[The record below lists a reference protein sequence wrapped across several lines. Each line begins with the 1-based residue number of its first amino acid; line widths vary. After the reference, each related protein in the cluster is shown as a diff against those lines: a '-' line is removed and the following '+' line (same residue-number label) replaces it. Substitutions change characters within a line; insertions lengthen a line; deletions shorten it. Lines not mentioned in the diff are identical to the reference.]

1 MNDLDLDA
9 RRRRIRYRAWHRGL
23 RELELLLGPFADAQ
37 SAGLD
42 APDVAAFEALLE
54 VDDQT
59 VLGWLMGDAPPERAH
74 DTPLFRRM
82 CAPLPQGS
90 SRDS

>member
-1 MNDLDLDA
+1 MSQDMGNALDLDA

-23 RELELLLGPFADAQ
+23 RELELLLGPFSDAH
-37 SAGLD
+37 SATLD
-42 APDVAAFEALLE
+42 HTEVVAFEALLE

-59 VLGWLMGDAPPERAH
+59 VLGWLMGDAPPDPAH

-82 CAPLPQGS
+82 RASAG
-90 SRDS
+90 

>member
-1 MNDLDLDA
+1 MSQTSGHDLDLDA

-37 SAGLD
+37 SATLD
-42 APDVAAFEALLE
+42 MQDVTAFEALLE
-54 VDDQT
+54 TDDQT
-59 VLGWLMGDAPPERAH
+59 VLGWLMGDAPPDPAH

-82 CAPLPQGS
+82 RTSAG
-90 SRDS
+90 